1 MNIRRVLAVA
11 AIPFLIGT
19 FGFVAHNQANAAN
32 PPHRN
37 AEISEHPNKRQISDE
52 KPQVRHSKPRPH
64 QKNRTPQRPQAHN
77 QEAVQNRVE
86 RNNR

>member
-19 FGFVAHNQANAAN
+19 FGFVAPNQANAAN
-32 PPHRN
+32 PSYRN
-37 AEISEHPNKRQISDE
+37 AEISQQPNKRQISDK
-52 KPQVRHSKPRPH
+52 KPQIRHSKPRPH
-64 QKNRTPQRPQAHN
+64 HKKRSSQRPQPHN

>member
-19 FGFVAHNQANAAN
+19 FGFVAPNQANAAN
-32 PPHRN
+32 QSHRN
-37 AEISEHPNKRQISDE
+37 AEISQQPNKRQISDE
-52 KPQVRHSKPRPH
+52 KPQIRHSKPRPH
-64 QKNRTPQRPQAHN
+64 QKKRSPQRPQVHN